1 MASPIYISLAGS
13 DDTNGDYS
21 LLKMLAASGRK
32 HVWSSLKGVQ
42 VGEKVLFYCQRPH
55 SAIVATAE
63 TASASKE
70 GEYWPYETKIHK
82 VSMIESP
89 ITKAEI
95 AQRFPSWPWAKNTRG
110 STRPPEEIA
119 EWLLNLASTQ
129 LAEPECEVVFKAG
142 AGFGDSIKNGR
153 VEKAAVKFVTARL
166 KSEGYKVATREREK
180 IGYDLETK
188 KRGSVL
194 HVEVKGVSGSLVQFP
209 VTAGEVR
216 CGAAD
221 PAFRLFVV
229 TGATTK
235 SPTLH
240 RFTWPEVDEQ
250 FLMSPIAFMAKLK
263 ARR

>member
-1 MASPIYISLAGS
+1 M
-13 DDTNGDYS
+13 
-21 LLKMLAASGRK
+21 KKLAASGRK

-89 ITKAEI
+89 ITKFEI

-119 EWLLNLASTQ
+119 EWLWNRASIQ

-194 HVEVKGVSGSLVQFP
+194 HVECREASFSFQSLPAKSDAELRTQRSGCS
-209 VTAGEVR
+209 
-216 CGAAD
+216 
-221 PAFRLFVV
+221 
-229 TGATTK
+229 
-235 SPTLH
+235 S
-240 RFTWPEVDEQ
+240 
-250 FLMSPIAFMAKLK
+250 
-263 ARR
+263 